1 MTAVIEAVGLIKR
14 YGPVVAVDD
23 LNLTIPSGEVYGLL
37 GPNGSG
43 KTTTLLMLLGLTE
56 PTAGEVR
63 VLGND
68 PSRNPLAVKRQVGY
82 LPDSVGF
89 YDELSAHENL
99 RYTAQ
104 LNGFTQ
110 QDAEARIDE
119 VLARMGLRGRA
130 TRRVGA
136 DSRGMRPR
144 PRLAAV
150 LLKRPQVAI
159 LDEPTMG

>member
-37 GPNGSG
+37 GPNGPG
-43 KTTTLLMLLGLTE
+43 KTTTILMLLGLPE
-56 PTAGEVR
+56 PTAGQVR

-89 YDELSAHENL
+89 YDELSAPGKL
-99 RYTAQ
+99 RPTAP
-104 LNGFTQ
+104 FK
-110 QDAEARIDE
+110 
-119 VLARMGLRGRA
+119 GLPPGRRGA
-130 TRRVGA
+130 
-136 DSRGMRPR
+136 
-144 PRLAAV
+144 
-150 LLKRPQVAI
+150 
-159 LDEPTMG
+159 